1 MPESHEYRGKDS
13 EEQEETFL
21 GGASGL
27 EERRGQRESPIVVEA
42 VGGGSW
48 GGC

>member
-27 EERRGQRESPIVVEA
+27 EERRGQREKLW
-42 VGGGSW
+42 VGGLGEGADW
-48 GGC
+48 Q